1 MPHIDEKE
9 LARNLAAKTK
19 RKEAAQKKQAD
30 AADAA
35 REVAQKSLAK
45 FAPVDV
51 KRERILAEDRV
62 ELLADGSTVFEI
74 KEDTTYQEVAAE
86 VEHPDFHQL
95 ANFNG
100 VWNQLYDLRKGQ
112 SIVIPPVYVPKLDS
126 AGTEKA

>member
-9 LARNLAAKTK
+9 LAKNLAAKTR

-30 AADAA
+30 AAEAA

-45 FAPVDV
+45 ANPVDV
-51 KRERILAEDRV
+51 KAERQLADDRV
-62 ELLADGSTVFEI
+62 KLLDDGSTVHEI
-74 KEDTTYQEVAAE
+74 KEDTTYQEVAAK

-100 VWNQLYDLRKGQ
+100 VWNQVYDLRKGQ
-112 SIVIPPVYVPKLDS
+112 CIVIPPVYVPKLDS
-126 AGTEKA
+126 TSTEKA